1 MVAMDIMVVMAMIII
16 VVMLVMFIMVIRTD
30 RKTRTNGQT
39 RQTELTFKLD
49 FPGNL
54 CRAAF
59 AILAMFLVIYTT
71 PQHQRFFQNS
81 TMNRC
86 WQIRAQPITANQRVD
101 EVVKCLLQRL
111 VFIDMET
118 AIFILLRCISSFN
131 AHMAAQ
137 IKICRGRS
145 LIPPLPFTGYSVR
158 EIENLLSVSHQTIP
172 GCFLLDPG
180 PIIALPCT
188 QSVPAFVET

>member
-1 MVAMDIMVVMAMIII
+1 MI
-16 VVMLVMFIMVIRTD
+16 
-30 RKTRTNGQT
+30 
-39 RQTELTFKLD
+39 

-59 AILAMFLVIYTT
+59 AILVMFLVIYTT
-71 PQHQRFFQNS
+71 PEHQRFFQNS

-86 WQIRAQPITANQRVD
+86 WQITQPITANQRVD
-101 EVVKCLLQRL
+101 EVVKCLLQWL
-111 VFIDMET
+111 VLIGMET

-180 PIIALPCT
+180 PKYWLALHSTSPC
-188 QSVPAFVET
+188 FC